1 MTVTLFRAARPPIG
15 FMIVGAE
22 GGMQRAIGVSL
33 DVTTGILYRETVVR
47 LETPLLSQMY
57 RIPRVRLGLRRP
69 GEVLRKRG

>member
-1 MTVTLFRAARPPIG
+1 MTVTLFRSARPPIG

-47 LETPLLSQMY
+47 LETPSLGQMW

-69 GEVLRKRG
+69 NEMVRKRG